1 MKRLVESW
9 LTAEEEAH
17 GNTPAAAIRRMNE
30 KRKMRVTHSR
40 VSEWRRGVYV
50 PSPLVLSQMLL
61 RTLPWALTQSGIQ
74 ATPRQI
80 EGLLKLI
87 WVVRDQDKD
96 GHFHVE
102 LL

>member
-9 LTAEEEAH
+9 LRAEEEAH

-30 KRKMRVTHSR
+30 KRKMRLTHSR

-50 PSPLVLSQMLL
+50 PMPLVLSQMLY
-61 RTLPWALTQSGIQ
+61 RTLPWALEKAGIQ
-74 ATPRQI
+74 ATPKQI
-80 EGLLKLI
+80 DALEKLI
-87 WVVRDQDKD
+87 WVIREENGQS
-96 GHFHVE
+96 GVE